1 MTSRRQDNAEHS
13 ISQHRAASEVAIRK
27 HCHVCISESIDAKTA
42 RLDGKRRDTKTRLA
56 RDLLELKTSRR
67 QDFQTPRD
75 HDACVFNAGKADL
88 AHRSVAVALLSGSA
102 SGAARA
108 KASSVCKLSS
118 NEQE

>member
-1 MTSRRQDNAEHS
+1 MPRLN
-13 ISQHRAASEVAIRK
+13 
-27 HCHVCISESIDAKTA
+27 AKTA